1 MEGKSLRSEGTLKVG
16 RHFECSR
23 LEKELLAAAYER
35 VLPQVAVALGR
46 TSVSRD
52 CEPSPGD
59 VWCSERT
66 NRVKEI
72 AMGGR
77 SA

>member
-1 MEGKSLRSEGTLKVG
+1 MEEKSLRSEGTLKVG

-35 VLPQVAVALGR
+35 VLPQVAVAMVGIGR
-46 TSVSRD
+46 D
-52 CEPSPGD
+52 GD
-59 VWCSERT
+59 TQPRRGDMWYRERT
-66 NRVKEI
+66 DRVKEI
-72 AMGGR
+72 AMGGH

>member
-1 MEGKSLRSEGTLKVG
+1 MLKVG

-35 VLPQVAVALGR
+35 VLPQVAVAMVGTGR
-46 TSVSRD
+46 D
-52 CEPSPGD
+52 GD
-59 VWCSERT
+59 TQPRRGDMWYRERT
-66 NRVKEI
+66 DRVKEV

>member
-1 MEGKSLRSEGTLKVG
+1 MEGKSLRYERTLKVG

-35 VLPQVAVALGR
+35 VLPQVAVVLAGTGLG
-46 TSVSRD
+46 
-52 CEPSPGD
+52 GD
-59 VWCSERT
+59 FQPRRGDMWYRERT
-66 NRVKEI
+66 DRVKEV